1 MEQTMI
7 DHPNWCKV
15 AEVELFYKTKIKA
28 SERPQIKSGID
39 PFFIL
44 KPIITAFFMLH
55 LFTPSCFRYN
65 SWLGAFQIF

>member
-28 SERPQIKSGID
+28 SERPQI
-39 PFFIL
+39 
-44 KPIITAFFMLH
+44 
-55 LFTPSCFRYN
+55 
-65 SWLGAFQIF
+65 